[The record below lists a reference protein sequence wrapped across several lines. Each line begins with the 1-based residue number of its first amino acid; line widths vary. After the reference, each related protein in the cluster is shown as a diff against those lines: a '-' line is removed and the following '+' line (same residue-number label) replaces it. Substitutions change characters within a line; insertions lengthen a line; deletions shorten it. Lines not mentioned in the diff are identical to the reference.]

1 MDLIDDIVNIQKK
14 YFNNEDI
21 SIDLSELLVKVK
33 RGEYAKNLA
42 LSRDYLNNYKDI
54 NKVAYFLAKFDHF
67 EISKEFRPTPALRE
81 IAQKLNVK
89 ANTLRNK
96 RDMFDSVVREDK
108 QKLLNKK
115 GYENLTIR
123 TGRFKENEQ
132 IILPPKLSETQK
144 ECKNKSH
151 DELLAE
157 VKNIL
162 GLN

>member
-21 SIDLSELLVKVK
+21 SIELSELLVRVK
-33 RGEYAKNLA
+33 RGEYAKNLS
-42 LSRDYLNNYKDI
+42 LSRDYLDNYKDI
-54 NKVAYFLAKFDHF
+54 NKVAYFLAKFDHY
-67 EISKEFRPTPALRE
+67 EISKELRPTPAIRE
-81 IAQKLNVK
+81 IAEKLNVK

-96 RDMFDSVVREDK
+96 RDMFDSVVKKDK
-108 QKLLNKK
+108 QKLLSKK
-115 GYENLTIR
+115 EYEHLTIR

-132 IILPPKLSETQK
+132 VILPPKLAETNN
-144 ECKNKSH
+144 ECIDKSH